1 MKAKH
6 WIAALAGCLFTAA
19 LQAQTYPS
27 RVIRIVVPF
36 PPGNASDLA
45 TRTISEPLSK
55 RLGQPVVVDNRPGA
69 TGTIGADSVAK
80 AAPDGYTLLG
90 TSSAFGV
97 TPAVFKKLP
106 YDAERDLAAL
116 APIGWTVMMLV
127 SATDFPAK
135 NVQELVALLK
145 ANPGKYSYAHLGAG
159 ALSQMVM
166 ELFKQMAGVDIVGV
180 PYKGSGQALGD
191 IMGGQLPLMFDGLT
205 SANPQVKAGR
215 LKAFAVSSRERLR
228 VAPEVAPL
236 ADSGVPALKDYDV
249 QAWTGL
255 FAPAATP
262 KPLMDRLNGEI
273 MQILQTR
280 EVQERL
286 IGQNL
291 EAFPPMTPAQFAAY
305 MKVEFDK
312 WKQVAREGK
321 ISAAQ

>member
-1 MKAKH
+1 MKAKL
-6 WIAALAGCLFTAA
+6 WIAALAGTLFMAA
-19 LQAQTYPS
+19 SQAQTYPT
-27 RVIRIVVPF
+27 RLVRIVVPF

-45 TRTISEPLSK
+45 TRTIAEPLSK

-69 TGTIGADSVAK
+69 AGTIGADAVAK

-97 TPAVFKKLP
+97 TPSVYRKLP
-106 YDAERDLAAL
+106 YDAERDLAPL

-127 SATDFPAK
+127 SANDFPAK
-135 NVQELVALLK
+135 NVQELVAVLK
-145 ANPGKYSYAHLGAG
+145 ANPGKYNYAHLGAG

-215 LKAFAVSSRERLR
+215 LKAFAVSSRQR
-228 VAPEVAPL
+228 VRFAPEVPPL
-236 ADSGVPALKDYDV
+236 AESGVAPLKDYDV

-262 KPLMDRLNGEI
+262 RPLMDRLNGEI
-273 MQILQTR
+273 MQVLKAP

-286 IGQNL
+286 VGQNL
-291 EAFPPMTPAQFAAY
+291 EAFAPMTPDEFRAY
-305 MKVEFDK
+305 MKSEFDR
-312 WKQVAREGK
+312 WRRVAREGK
-321 ISAAQ
+321 ISATQ